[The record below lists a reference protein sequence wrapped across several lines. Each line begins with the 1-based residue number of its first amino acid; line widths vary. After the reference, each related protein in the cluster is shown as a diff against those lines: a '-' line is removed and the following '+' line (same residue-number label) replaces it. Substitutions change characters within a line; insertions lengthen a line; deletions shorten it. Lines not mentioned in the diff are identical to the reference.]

1 VITSSETIR
10 TSGKQ
15 KRRRLL
21 TIALT
26 AAVAAGAIGFVVLKW
41 GQNGPYAY
49 RHQVQLWPNPDP
61 IDGSSSNLTYPIAFS
76 PDGRVAMAKDNRDRI
91 LILDPSTGQITR
103 IFSGGGD
110 NLVASLAFT
119 KDGRSIVSAGA
130 VGQMNVRDV
139 ATGDLLRT
147 FQLSEK
153 TPVVEQSA
161 NVTTT
166 TYPCSDVLIS
176 QNGNKVVCKDN
187 DKKLLEIWKVETGHL
202 DVTLT
207 GIAEQNVLA
216 FSPAGNVLALADL
229 SHKVSLRRIQSPAN
243 RPLFDAAPGFP
254 VHACFSPDE
263 TILAT
268 GCGREI
274 EFWATSSGSR
284 LRTFSLGKRA
294 PPDADITSLAFSSD
308 GTTLA
313 VGAEWR
319 VDTWRNAILGKSE
332 LWRESRGCVALWNVA
347 SGTPIGAVYPKS
359 DVSKIALSPAADS
372 LAVGSWEGTM
382 TLWQRSPRSSE
393 HEPIGETS
401 NERAVKARLSSAT
414 PAALPSRPS
423 SVQEPGD

>member
-49 RHQVQLWPNPDP
+49 RHQVRLWPNPDP

-91 LILDPSTGQITR
+91 LILDPSTGQIAR

-130 VGQMNVRDV
+130 VGEVNVRDV

-176 QNGNKVVCKDN
+176 QNGNKVVCKDD
-187 DKKLLEIWKVETGHL
+187 DKKLLEIWNVETGHL

-207 GIAEQNVLA
+207 GSAEQNVLA

-294 PPDADITSLAFSSD
+294 PPDAHITSLAFSLD

-319 VDTWRNAILGKSE
+319 VDTWRNALLGKSE

-347 SGTPIGAVYPKS
+347 SGTAIGAVYPKS
-359 DVSKIALSPAADS
+359 DVSKIALSPTADR

-382 TLWQRSPRSSE
+382 RLWQRSRRSSE
-393 HEPIGETS
+393 DEAIGETS
-401 NERAVKARLSSAT
+401 N
-414 PAALPSRPS
+414 
-423 SVQEPGD
+423 